1 MAKDK
6 MSFKIN
12 VREID
17 FGFIAS
23 IENQYHVDVGER
35 HCEDK
40 SSLLGHIQEWV
51 DMMFKKQK
59 EKS

>member
-23 IENQYHVDVGER
+23 IENQYDVDVGKR

-40 SSLLGHIQEWV
+40 SS
-51 DMMFKKQK
+51 
-59 EKS
+59 